1 MSVWLSTDS
10 IIFYSLMP
18 EPFFSQQKIVTLQ
31 TGSLPVGFCSHI
43 SSKWC
48 SWDKEILEGRS
59 EPEAKA
65 ADWGLLLEPSWARMH
80 GMGLSTF
87 VLLLVCLC
95 SMLLGGEEKKLRK
108 TLGNR
113 EKHQSV
119 VRNSR

>member
-1 MSVWLSTDS
+1 
-10 IIFYSLMP
+10 
-18 EPFFSQQKIVTLQ
+18 
-31 TGSLPVGFCSHI
+31 
-43 SSKWC
+43 
-48 SWDKEILEGRS
+48 
-59 EPEAKA
+59 
-65 ADWGLLLEPSWARMH
+65 
-80 GMGLSTF
+80 MGLSAF